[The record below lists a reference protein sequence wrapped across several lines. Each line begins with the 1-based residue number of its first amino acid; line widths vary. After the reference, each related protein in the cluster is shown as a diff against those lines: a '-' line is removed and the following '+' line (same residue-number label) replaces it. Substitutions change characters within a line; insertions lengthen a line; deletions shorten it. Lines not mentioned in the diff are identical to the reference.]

1 MDKNGL
7 SERGETISLSES
19 ESKKVLAQYGVPV
32 VSERIAENEETAVKA
47 AEETGFPVV
56 LKGLGSKILHK
67 TERGLVHLN
76 LTDTGMV
83 RKAAASIIKEAGEE
97 LEGILVQPCLEGK
110 REFVA
115 GFFRDKLFGP
125 VVMFGLGGV
134 FTEALSDVSF
144 RLAPLEKADAV
155 EMLNEINSKALLG
168 SFRGESEADMDQ
180 LIQVITGLS
189 RIGIERPEITEIDI
203 NPLLITPEGKVCA
216 VDALVVKSSAE
227 PEKEVSVPYIKPED
241 IGSLFYPKSIAF
253 IGASSG
259 IFKWGHSLL
268 TNTLGG
274 KYEGK
279 VYRVNSRGGVVAGGK
294 AYKSIADIPGEVD
307 LGIVTI
313 PEAYVMDLIP
323 QFKAKGIKKV
333 VLVTSGFGETGEEGK
348 EREKELVKKATEAG
362 ILILGPNTMGI
373 SNPHIKLNCTSF
385 PIRPEPGHTAIIAQ
399 SGNMGVQFMAFAKQ
413 QGIGIRAFCGS
424 GNEAM
429 ITIEDYLAGFEVDPM
444 TKTVMMYVESVK
456 NGRRFFESARRVGK
470 KKPILL
476 LKGGESEEGTKAAAS
491 HTGALTS
498 DSRVFDAVC
507 KQAGIV
513 KAKQSTDLLDFAASF
528 SSLPLPKGNRI
539 AVITMGG
546 GWGVVTA
553 DLCASYGLK
562 VPELSEEL
570 IGEIDKLLPP
580 YWSRGNPVDL
590 VAENEPAIMIKLLEE
605 LMKWDGCDAV
615 IHLGVLGRIY
625 ALEHYEASITKI
637 DDTYDHA
644 FFKGLKKGFKEF
656 EENYMKL
663 MISLMEKYEKPVIGV
678 RMLDDG
684 IEKTIFRVKESD
696 YASVNFTAPERAVK
710 SLAKM
715 YEYSSFLKR

>member
-1 MDKNGL
+1 MDKKGL
-7 SERGETISLSES
+7 SEKRNTISLSES

-32 VSERIAENEETAVKA
+32 VSEKIAENEDAAVKA

-56 LKGLGSKILHK
+56 LKGLGSTLLHK

-76 LTDTGMV
+76 LTDPVMV
-83 RKAAASIIKEAGEE
+83 KAAAASIIEEAGEE
-97 LEGILVQPCLEGK
+97 LEGILVQPYLEGK

-144 RLAPLEKADAV
+144 RLAPVEKADVA
-155 EMLNEINSKALLG
+155 EMLTEISSKALLG
-168 SFRGESEADMDQ
+168 NFRGECKADHDQ

-189 RIGIERPEITEIDI
+189 RIGIERPEIDEIDI
-203 NPLLITPEGKVCA
+203 NPLLITPTGKVCA
-216 VDALVVKSSAE
+216 VDALIVENRAESVKEE
-227 PEKEVSVPYIKPED
+227 PLHYIKPED

-253 IGASSG
+253 VGASSG

-274 KYEGK
+274 NYEGK
-279 VYRVNSRGGVVAGGK
+279 VYRVNPRGGVVAGGK

-307 LGIVTI
+307 LGVVTI

-333 VLVTSGFGETGEEGK
+333 VLVTSGFGETGEDGK
-348 EREKELVKKATEAG
+348 KREKELVNKAREAG
-362 ILILGPNTMGI
+362 ILVLGPNTMGI

-385 PIRPEPGHTAIIAQ
+385 PIRPEPGHTSIIAQ

-476 LKGGESEEGTKAAAS
+476 LKGGESEEGIKAAAS

-553 DLCASYGLK
+553 DLCAYYGLK
-562 VPELSEEL
+562 VPELSEDL
-570 IGEIDKLLPP
+570 IGKIDKMLPP

-637 DDTYDHA
+637 DDNYDHA
-644 FFKGLKKGFKEF
+644 FFTDLKKGFKEF
-656 EENYMKL
+656 EENYMRL
-663 MISLMEKYEKPVIGV
+663 MIGLMEKYEKPVIGV
-678 RMLDDG
+678 RMLDEG
-684 IEKTIFRVKESD
+684 TEKTIFKVKESN

-715 YEYSSFLKR
+715 YEYHSFLKR

>member
-1 MDKNGL
+1 
-7 SERGETISLSES
+7 
-19 ESKKVLAQYGVPV
+19 
-32 VSERIAENEETAVKA
+32 
-47 AEETGFPVV
+47 
-56 LKGLGSKILHK
+56 
-67 TERGLVHLN
+67 
-76 LTDTGMV
+76 
-83 RKAAASIIKEAGEE
+83 
-97 LEGILVQPCLEGK
+97 
-110 REFVA
+110 
-115 GFFRDKLFGP
+115 
-125 VVMFGLGGV
+125 
-134 FTEALSDVSF
+134 
-144 RLAPLEKADAV
+144 
-155 EMLNEINSKALLG
+155 
-168 SFRGESEADMDQ
+168 
-180 LIQVITGLS
+180 
-189 RIGIERPEITEIDI
+189 
-203 NPLLITPEGKVCA
+203 
-216 VDALVVKSSAE
+216 
-227 PEKEVSVPYIKPED
+227 
-241 IGSLFYPKSIAF
+241 
-253 IGASSG
+253 
-259 IFKWGHSLL
+259 
-268 TNTLGG
+268 
-274 KYEGK
+274 
-279 VYRVNSRGGVVAGGK
+279 
-294 AYKSIADIPGEVD
+294 
-307 LGIVTI
+307 
-313 PEAYVMDLIP
+313 
-323 QFKAKGIKKV
+323 
-333 VLVTSGFGETGEEGK
+333 
-348 EREKELVKKATEAG
+348 
-362 ILILGPNTMGI
+362 MGI
-373 SNPHIKLNCTSF
+373 SNPHLKLNCTSF
-385 PIRPEPGHTAIIAQ
+385 PIRPEPGHTSIIAQ

-553 DLCASYGLK
+553 DLCAYYGLK

-580 YWSRGNPVDL
+580 YWSKGNPVDL

-625 ALEHYEASITKI
+625 ALKHYEASITKI
-637 DDTYDHA
+637 DDKYNHE
-644 FFKGLKKGFKEF
+644 FFKELGNGFKEF

-684 IEKTIFRVKESD
+684 LEKTIFRVKESD

-715 YEYSSFLKR
+715 YEYYCFLKR